1 MISTDETQIVTNDPA
16 PDPRPWA
23 MSLDVVTP
31 TPGTDGYTNARIYEG
46 SICTGDVDAPC
57 PGLIETIYRNDDGTC
72 TSFIQIEPGLPEST
86 DGFNPSLAPRVA
98 AAIAL
103 LGACWEHQRELPSD
117 AQLEMLA
124 ATIKG
129 QAADIMSGGG
139 R

>member
-1 MISTDETQIVTNDPA
+1 MCETDETCFVSYDPV

-23 MSLDVVTP
+23 DTLNVRRP
-31 TPGTDGYTNARIYEG
+31 APGTDGYDHVRIYEG
-46 SICTGDVDAPC
+46 SICTGDVDAPT
-57 PGLIETIYRNDDGTC
+57 PRLSESVYANDDGTV
-72 TSFIQIEPGLPEST
+72 TGFVQIDPGIASGT

-129 QAADIMSGGG
+129 QAADILAGGK